1 MAELVNRAL
10 DMARRVA
17 GGNPTAARAP
27 VATPTSPAAP
37 APELPK
43 VTLPAKGVSTRCF
56 VEYEIDLSGTEIKL
70 HTHALF
76 KRVLKIGTKFFV
88 VAELIGNHVQEYSVE
103 IVTVRAMH
111 YIPLTAK
118 YIDSMALAGDDVAH
132 FFVQPKGASTD
143 TAPVKELLGHQVR
156 RPESP
161 QREEDVIARGNR
173 RGKK

>member
-17 GGNPTAARAP
+17 GGNPTAAPAP
-27 VATPTSPAAP
+27 VATPTSTAAP

-43 VTLPAKGVSTRCF
+43 VTLPEKGVSTRCF

-118 YIDSMALAGDDVAH
+118 YVDSMALAGDDVAH

>member
-17 GGNPTAARAP
+17 GGNPTASASA
-27 VATPTSPAAP
+27 ATPAPPAAP
-37 APELPK
+37 APKLPK
-43 VTLPAKGVSTRCF
+43 VTLPEKGVSTRCF

-118 YIDSMALAGDDVAH
+118 YIDSMAIAGDDVAH